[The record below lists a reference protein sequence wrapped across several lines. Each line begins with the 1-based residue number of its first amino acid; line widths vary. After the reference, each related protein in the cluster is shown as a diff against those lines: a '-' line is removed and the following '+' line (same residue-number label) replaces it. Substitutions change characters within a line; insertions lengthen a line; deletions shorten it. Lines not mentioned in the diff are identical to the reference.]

1 VCVRT
6 TPSLTILL
14 PALHTARQWNYNFT
28 IVYMLPRMSI
38 HVKGTTGLVIAA
50 VIMTAVLIAFPA
62 YRVFL
67 AISLGIGIVV
77 AVILHLRN
85 KYQPIDDKDVDTKRP
100 LGLD

>member
-1 VCVRT
+1 
-6 TPSLTILL
+6 
-14 PALHTARQWNYNFT
+14 
-28 IVYMLPRMSI
+28 MLPRMLI

-85 KYQPIDDKDVDTKRP
+85 KYQPINDKDVDNKRP